1 MSLIRFGKISRVI
14 QAFGAFTACIGGV
27 AGAAALHAP
36 HWAAQR
42 LPTPGPS
49 DSIGRYAAG
58 CLRGARALPAVGPGY
73 RVVRRHRHRYFGH
86 QSLLDFIRALGRQS
100 LAQRLGTLLVA
111 DLSQPRG
118 GPTPHGHR
126 SHQNGLDVDIWFAFR
141 EELGAHELTRLDA
154 ADIAPPSVLSQ
165 GGRGLEPRRWNVRKV
180 SLLRL
185 AAEDPRVDRIFVNP
199 VIKRA
204 LCAQSSPSPWLR
216 KLRPWWG
223 HADHLH
229 VRLRC
234 AQSERRCERSEP
246 IPPGNGCDASL
257 AWWFSAE
264 AQAGGGGEP
273 PLPLPRA
280 CAAVLQE

>member
-1 MSLIRFGKISRVI
+1 MSLTPFGKIPHVI
-14 QAFGAFTACIGGV
+14 HAFGAFTALFGG
-27 AGAAALHAP
+27 ASGAAAMHAH
-36 HWAAQR
+36 HWAVQR
-42 LPTPGPS
+42 LPTLGPS
-49 DSIGRYAAG
+49 VSIGRYAGG

-73 RVVRRHRHRYFGH
+73 RVVRRHRHRFFGH
-86 QSLLDFIRALGRQS
+86 QSLLDFIRALGRRS

-118 GPTPHGHR
+118 GPMPHGHR
-126 SHQNGLDVDIWFAFR
+126 SHQNGLDVDIWFAFQ
-141 EELGAHELTRLDA
+141 EELGAHELARLDA
-154 ADIAPPSVLSQ
+154 TDTAPPSVLSHD
-165 GGRGLEPRRWNVRKV
+165 GRGLEPGRWSARKV

-185 AAEDPRVDRIFVNP
+185 AAEDPRVDRVFVNP

-204 LCAQSSPSPWLR
+204 LCAQSFPSPWLR

-234 AQSERRCERSEP
+234 ARSDRRCEGSEP

-264 AQAGGGGEP
+264 ARSGGGGEP
-273 PLPLPRA
+273 PAAPPGA
-280 CAAVLQE
+280 CAAVLKE